1 MKLKKIALCL
11 LSLILVISVTFMY
24 PTKSHAFG
32 VVGSNALKGAV
43 IGSLERAGIKFE
55 NREARERAFDAWNMK
70 AYEKWKADEAA
81 GRNQDLWEAFETA
94 KASAQTPTP
103 LDSVPGYGEVL
114 INSTF
119 FGMAVWIGAEIGLDI
134 QQHSLDKTRM
144 KYWADG
150 FKEYEG
156 ISYNSS
162 FDIRFS
168 KEYADNGFWKTDVY
182 APGLTKALWGKE
194 STDRWTY
201 LVSPYKDDPAK
212 YFYISQIKPIEGTG
226 QVEIVIAQ
234 QNRWYSGEINGP
246 SEDIRKT
253 SAKNLPPLEKYE
265 YVPKP
270 TDIPTRNIPDILQ
283 PVIEVPDVGGI
294 PSAMPSIENVPIII
308 PLDDPFRDNPHNLSY
323 ETPSEDPT
331 TGGQDPED
339 PDSDGEEPTEPNETS
354 CDESNEEMEVDS
366 DQCEG
371 IPYFGKKLEYIFG
384 NATGNKHNIDRSIAM
399 ERQLNSI
406 GVFDDA
412 FGRKLVLDNLSD
424 AFDNPSS
431 ILKTQENGRIVR
443 ESLLSGPN
451 GVLKVESVWDREK
464 LITVKLYGGK

>member
-114 INSTF
+114 VNSTF

-150 FKEYEG
+150 IKEYEG

-162 FDIRFS
+162 FGIRRGTQYRQDGWYKVDI
-168 KEYADNGFWKTDVY
+168 FW
-182 APGLTKALWGKE
+182 GLN
-194 STDRWTY
+194 SDR
-201 LVSPYKDDPAK
+201 LNFLNSPYANDPAIDYQIIAYNPLKRQYTYFRQYRDWQGKVQSGTNTSSIPAGVSISLDK
-212 YFYISQIKPIEGTG
+212 Y
-226 QVEIVIAQ
+226 
-234 QNRWYSGEINGP
+234 
-246 SEDIRKT
+246 D
-253 SAKNLPPLEKYE
+253 
-265 YVPKP
+265 YVPKT

-283 PVIEVPDVGGI
+283 PVIEAPDVGGI
-294 PSAMPSIENVPIII
+294 LSAMPSIENVPIII
-308 PLDDPFRDNPHNLSY
+308 PLDDPFRDNPHNLTY
-323 ETPSEDPT
+323 EIPSEDPN
-331 TGGQDPED
+331 TGGEDPED
-339 PDSDGEEPTEPNETS
+339 PDSDSEEPTEPNETS

-366 DQCEG
+366 GQCEG

-464 LITVKLYGGK
+464 LITIKLYGGK